1 MNSPTIKHEGW
12 LYGLAFLIAIALR
25 FIALGA
31 SPLTDS
37 EATLALQSL
46 ALARGDS
53 PLLAPQSAYILF
65 TTVFFAIMES
75 TNFLARFLPALTGSA
90 LVFVPYFFREKIH
103 PRPALILAF
112 LFAFDPGLVALSRQA
127 NGTMLAVAF
136 VLFAWGMWNH
146 KQLILTG
153 IFAGLALLSGP
164 SLWAGL
170 LALGLTHLFIRGMKP
185 KATENTESQVSNLQS
200 PVSNPQPQSSNSPIL
215 QLPITNPQLLIS
227 FIATLLL
234 CGTLFFLA
242 PSGLSAALSSLPAY
256 LSGWVAPTV
265 TPPGRILFTF
275 FAYELLGAFLAA
287 LAIIRAAR
295 TDGKRAKRLTIWLG
309 IALLLA
315 VFYRQPAELV
325 WAIIPLL
332 VLSAFELARAFDFQR
347 EEFVEVGIVV
357 AALSILLVYTWF
369 NISGIALNPYEQLP
383 RTIPFLGEVQN
394 TRMLVLVGSLLI
406 VAVCIALVA
415 LGWSARV
422 ARIAT
427 TLTFTAFLSAYALAA
442 AWGASGLRNPNGI
455 ELWTSDPRIAQAD
468 LLLASVDEVSEFS
481 LGHTDSQPVTV
492 SGILSPALEWT
503 LRLHSAQM
511 VSALDPQL
519 TPPLIV
525 TPPIG
530 DLALPSAYRGQD
542 FTWRVQPQWANLQPQ
557 DWLKWLIFRDLPSD
571 NETVI
576 LWARDNLFPDARND
590 AQP

>member
-1 MNSPTIKHEGW
+1 MNSSPFKHEGW
-12 LYGLAFLIAIALR
+12 LYGLTFLLALALR

-31 SPLTDS
+31 TPLTDS

-46 ALARGDS
+46 ALARGES
-53 PLLAPQSAYILF
+53 PLLAPQPAYILF
-65 TTVFFAIMES
+65 TAALFAIMES
-75 TNFLARFLPALTGSA
+75 ANFLARFLPALMGSA

-136 VLFAWGMWNH
+136 FLFAWGMWNR

-234 CGTLFFLA
+234 CGTLFFIV
-242 PSGLSAALSSLPAY
+242 PNGLSAALSSLPAY
-256 LSGWVAPTV
+256 LSGWVTPTV

-275 FAYELLGAFLAA
+275 FAYELLGIFLAS

-332 VLSAFELARAFDFQR
+332 VLSALELVRAFDFQR